1 MSQSQVF
8 LVKYLFLR
16 YPKLSFNILPD
27 RLKVGHRSLKAII
40 LVRFQVWQP
49 SLNMS
54 NINTENNPKLFFT
67 QSKSVWISENFQDI
81 ILSKYE
87 CT

>member
-1 MSQSQVF
+1 
-8 LVKYLFLR
+8 
-16 YPKLSFNILPD
+16 
-27 RLKVGHRSLKAII
+27 
-40 LVRFQVWQP
+40 
-49 SLNMS
+49 MS